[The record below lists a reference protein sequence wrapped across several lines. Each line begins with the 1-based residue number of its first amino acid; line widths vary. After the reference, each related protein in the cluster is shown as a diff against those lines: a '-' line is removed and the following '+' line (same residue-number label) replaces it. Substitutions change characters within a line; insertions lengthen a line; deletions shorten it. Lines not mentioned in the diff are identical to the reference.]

1 MWTTSRA
8 ARCVGLS
15 WSQPLDRP
23 SVAIDGRTVD
33 CPPFAD
39 RRGQP
44 AAGPGSP
51 RRERAGAAVADQPA
65 YRVNAAKAVSI
76 AQRRLHHW
84 YLADDQQLR
93 QDTHF
98 RYYGLG
104 DVVRYEH
111 LEDT

>member
-1 MWTTSRA
+1 MM
-8 ARCVGLS
+8 
-15 WSQPLDRP
+15 DN
-23 SVAIDGRTVD
+23 D
-33 CPPFAD
+33 
-39 RRGQP
+39 P
-44 AAGPGSP
+44 AATSW
-51 RRERAGAAVADQPA
+51 
-65 YRVNAAKAVSI
+65 
-76 AQRRLHHW
+76 HHW